1 MTRISRILAL
11 LIALSIL
18 LLTSCKDDDPV
29 KEDIPELITKAML
42 TFTPAAGTS
51 ASIVK
56 VTATD
61 PDGEGPQSI
70 AITGEIKLTKGITYT
85 LTVEMFNE
93 LANPTAD
100 EYNIGVE
107 VLNEGY
113 EHQFYFAWTGNV
125 FSSPAGDG
133 NIDNRNDAINYKDK
147 DENNLPI
154 GLITEWTAISTATSA
169 TNTFHIVLKH
179 QPELKSAT
187 STFDDGETD
196 LDLTF
201 PVSVN

>member
-1 MTRISRILAL
+1 MKRISRILAL
-11 LIALSIL
+11 LIAPSIL
-18 LLTSCKDDDPV
+18 LLTSCQDDDPV
-29 KEDIPELITKAML
+29 KEDIPELITKATL
-42 TFTPAAGTS
+42 TFTPAAGTG
-51 ASIVK
+51 ASVIK

-70 AITGEIKLTKGITYT
+70 AINGEIKLNKGITYT
-85 LTVEMFNE
+85 LTVDMLNE
-93 LANPTAD
+93 LAEPTDD
-100 EYNIGVE
+100 EYNISAE
-107 VLNEGY
+107 VLNEGD

-125 FSSPAGDG
+125 FSSPAGNG
-133 NIDNRNDAINYKDK
+133 NMDNRGDAVNYKDK

-154 GLITEWTAISTATSA
+154 GLTTEWTAISTATSV

-187 STFDDGETD
+187 SAFDDGETD

-201 PVSVN
+201 PITVN